1 MMNVGP
7 GISMNTANITQ
18 DRELL
23 IRIDERMEAVQTQ
36 VKEIRDDMAVFK
48 MTVVTKDYLEQRLK
62 YNDALTYGFVTLI
75 LLAVVGAMIA
85 RVVKN
90 K

>member
-1 MMNVGP
+1 MDTAI
-7 GISMNTANITQ
+7 ISQ

-23 IRIDERMEAVQTQ
+23 IRIDERMEALQAQ
-36 VKEIRDDMAVFK
+36 VKGISDDIAVFK
-48 MTVVTKDYLEQRLK
+48 TTVVTKDYLEQRLK

-75 LLAVVGAMIA
+75 LLAVVGAMVA
-85 RVVKN
+85 RVVRK

>member
-1 MMNVGP
+1 
-7 GISMNTANITQ
+7 MNTANITQ

-23 IRIDERMEAVQTQ
+23 IRIDERMEALQVQ
-36 VKEIRDDMAVFK
+36 VKEIRDDIAIFK

-62 YNDALTYGFVTLI
+62 YNDAITYGVVSLI
-75 LLAVVGAMIA
+75 LVAVVGALVA
-85 RVVKN
+85 RVVRK